1 MHAYRPLWLKFDAKQ
16 PMKYTLVTGAS
27 GGIGEALVRKLAQ
40 QKHNLLL
47 VARNEEKLAQISQQL
62 QDQYQIQVSFIA
74 ADLTQPDAPVKI
86 YEQTQKQNWE
96 IDLLINNAG
105 IGSGGEFAQLSLQS
119 ELDLLQL
126 NNASLVAMTHLFLQ
140 PMRARQQGTIIN
152 VASMAAFMPVPYMAT
167 YAASKMFVRSFT
179 EALTQECKPYHVQV
193 MLFAPGLTKTNFNQA
208 AGINN
213 EKGVGLSA
221 DYETAAV
228 QMPEEVA
235 DELVN
240 ALAAKKTFHVS
251 GSRNRF
257 GSRLLALLP
266 NAMITS
272 AIARS
277 YRKKL
282 ALQP

>member
-1 MHAYRPLWLKFDAKQ
+1 MN
-16 PMKYTLVTGAS
+16 YTLVTGAS

-40 QKHNLLL
+40 NKHNLVL
-47 VARNEEKLAQISQQL
+47 VARNAQKLALISQQL
-62 QDQYQIQVSFIA
+62 QEQYQIQAPFIA
-74 ADLTQPDAPVKI
+74 ADLTQPEAPVKI

-105 IGSGGEFAQLSLQS
+105 IGSGGEFAHLLLQS
-119 ELDLLQL
+119 ELNLLQL

-179 EALTQECKPYHVQV
+179 EALTQECKPYNVQV

-228 QMPEEVA
+228 QLPENVA

-240 ALAAKKTFHVS
+240 ALVAKKTFHVS

-266 NAMITS
+266 NAMITRL
-272 AIARS
+272 IASS

-282 ALQP
+282 VPHP